1 MNKIEIDYETCNACK
16 ICVKACFID
25 VLRWDEAED
34 RPVAAYP
41 EDCVQCNACE
51 IACST
56 GSREVIPDYEHF
68 HWPSVV

>member
-34 RPVAAYP
+34 RPVVAYP

-51 IACST
+51 LACT
-56 GSREVIPDYEHF
+56 RECIEVIPDFAYWHY
-68 HWPSVV
+68 PSAL